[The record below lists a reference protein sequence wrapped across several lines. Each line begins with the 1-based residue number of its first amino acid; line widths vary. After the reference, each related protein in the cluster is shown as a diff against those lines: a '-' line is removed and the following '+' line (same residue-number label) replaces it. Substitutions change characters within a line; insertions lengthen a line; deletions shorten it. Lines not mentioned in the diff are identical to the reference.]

1 MGLILKASSLREL
14 LNFELQLYESF
25 VKIVASP
32 DLLISQLFSEIFG
45 HLAADSFKKIWLR

>member
-14 LNFELQLYESF
+14 LNFEPQLYESF
-25 VKIVASP
+25 VKTVASP